1 MKKLKIIE
9 KINIIFL
16 LIVVILIPISIL
28 FSFIFNKTEKETLEI
43 ESKTSKFDYVSYI
56 KDSSYYK
63 EEFNNLIKIL
73 DEKEVNKEE
82 YAKSISKLFI
92 IDFYTLNN
100 KISSSDI
107 GGLQYVHDDLK
118 DNLILNASSTIY
130 KHIMTKNFEAP
141 IVNKITVGSVLEGKY
156 IYDNKEYQSFDITL
170 EWDYEKDL
178 GYEKTSKLTL
188 ILEGEQIFI
197 VEKKEL

>member
-16 LIVVILIPISIL
+16 LIVIVLIPISIL
-28 FSFIFNKTEKETLEI
+28 FSFVLNKTEKETLEI
-43 ESKTSKFDYVSYI
+43 ESKTSKFGYVSYI

-100 KISSSDI
+100 KVSSSDI
-107 GGLQYVHDDLK
+107 GGLQYVHEDLK
-118 DNLILNASSTIY
+118 DNLILNASNTIY

-141 IVNKITVGSVLEGKY
+141 IVSKVTIDSVLESKY
-156 IYDNKEYQSFDITL
+156 TYNNKEYQSFEITL
-170 EWDYEKDL
+170 EWVYEKDL
-178 GYEKTSKLTL
+178 EYENTSKITL
-188 ILEGEQIFI
+188 IVEGEQIFI
-197 VEKKEL
+197 VEKKES